1 MVARDGDRVIANA
14 PLSGQRVIG
23 SGLVRHEFA
32 PTPPLPTYLLALA
45 VGIVAVVQIGR
56 PGSWLLLAGAIL
68 GVLGMIVTM
77 LFNVPLNDHLDRV
90 DLADAATEWQA
101 YLSSWTAWNHV
112 RTGSG
117 LLAAVLMLIGLAY
130 R

>member
-1 MVARDGDRVIANA
+1 MRVRADAN
-14 PLSGQRVIG
+14 PPFLLMNFG
-23 SGLVRHEFA
+23 SG
-32 PTPPLPTYLLALA
+32 LLALA